1 MSAGPLPVSHDEF
14 FNVVQ
19 NHVDGLAGDDDVAM
33 LRDHKKAWA
42 AALLRMLDDA
52 DIAIERAGREL
63 KGHERALVV
72 ADFEAEWKRIDEV
85 LTELIGPAD
94 APTTAS
100 KKASKTI
107 EPLPIDAGR
116 TQLQLSWTPG
126 RVVAWASGFRAEAA
140 DEEQLRSML
149 AEAGADSITW
159 ESYNS
164 IRVPNQGRAPAVA
177 APIRACLGW
186 LVALGSAGDEDAT
199 GPSMAWMGHATATAV
214 RLVAQGRVVPQ
225 IKKARRTPDT
235 PSGGNGT
242 SPFEVRWAPALVD
255 EAEHRALS
263 TALPGSVCVI
273 ESRPDTSSMT
283 DAIVSDV
290 VTTICHEAAA
300 RLDVPAPPP
309 DPTTKADVAESF
321 LALLDGTPFLA
332 PSRMGSELA
341 RRIDQWIKPVTGT
354 KRFSLI
360 LKLDPPDESNA
371 WYLSVQ
377 APNSDDRLLP
387 VEQAMV
393 NSANTRRRE
402 VEQELVRLERL
413 YPELL
418 RPGARRRGEVVL
430 SQEEAWQ
437 LMTKEGPVLRAAGY
451 EVHAPVLS
459 RKRPTP
465 ALRLTSEEAQDS
477 VVGARQLA
485 NVRWSVV
492 FGDVELTA
500 EEINRLAAEARPL
513 VKSGGHWV
521 ELDKADLAEAAAA
534 LAERAD
540 KTRLSGADM
549 LRHALGLDG
558 SPFPGGITLAGD
570 GWAADLLQSAANL
583 PKDPPL
589 TFDGFEGELR
599 SYQAE
604 ARTWLEFLDR
614 AGLGGCLA
622 LDMGLGKTPTML
634 AHVEASKGDGPT
646 LVIAPPAVVG
656 NWSTEAR
663 KFVPNVKV
671 RVHHGPNRA
680 EGDDIARMVERAD
693 LIITTYGTAVRDMD
707 QLDQINWDK
716 VVLDEAQAIKN
727 PASETAQQLRRL
739 EARSRVALT
748 GTPIENGLGD
758 LWAIID
764 FTNPGLVG
772 SRASFISQ
780 LSRTSSGSSDTA
792 ERALRAL
799 NGILVFRRTKAE
811 PSIAA
816 ELPDRID
823 ELDHCAMTPEQIGLY
838 QAVLDSLVVEATESD
853 DGNQRK
859 GAVLAAI
866 TALKQICNHPVAYQ
880 DDEEP
885 LDGRSGKLAR
895 LNEIIDNV
903 FASNERV
910 LIFTHFASWGEKLA
924 RYLTDRTGRKIH
936 CYHGGLSRGARD
948 KLVSEFQQLDT
959 AGAMV
964 LSLKAG
970 GTGLNLT
977 AASHVVLYDR
987 WWNPAVEDQAR
998 DRVWRIGQKNTVIC
1012 HRLVCPGTVDE
1023 RVEEVVA
1030 GKRRIADM
1038 VLPKSSSVGD
1048 LDAQQLQAA
1057 LGLDPD
1063 LLISDLDEETYDS
1076 SAASSDEAENADPAD
1091 DDNTNASDHDAELG
1105 QGPGENGDRNAG
1117 GPGGSE
1123 PVTDRRGTDPG
1134 KFDHNETDSNESEA
1148 LVR

>member
-1 MSAGPLPVSHDEF
+1 MSAGPLPVSYDEF
-14 FNVVQ
+14 FGAVQ
-19 NHVDGLAGDDDVAM
+19 AHLDGLAGDGDIAM
-33 LRDHKKAWA
+33 LKDHKKAWA
-42 AALLRMLDDA
+42 AALLRMLDDLDA
-52 DIAIERAGREL
+52 AIERVGREL
-63 KGHERALVV
+63 KGHERNMVV
-72 ADFEAEWKRIDEV
+72 ADFEGERQRIDEV
-85 LTELIGPAD
+85 LTELIGPTGGP
-94 APTTAS
+94 APTPTTTS
-100 KKASKTI
+100 KSI
-107 EPLPIDAGR
+107 EPLPIEAGE

-126 RVVAWASGFRAEAA
+126 RVVAWASGFRADAA
-140 DEEQLRSML
+140 DEEQLRAKL
-149 AEAGADSITW
+149 TDAGADSIDWHT
-159 ESYNS
+159 YNS
-164 IRVPNQGRAPAVA
+164 IKVPNQGRAPAVS

-186 LVALGSAGDEDAT
+186 LVALGTTADEDTT
-199 GPSMAWMGHATATAV
+199 GPSVAWMGHVTAMAV
-214 RLVAQGRVVPQ
+214 RLVAQGRVVPH

-235 PSGGNGT
+235 PQGAEGMSA
-242 SPFEVRWAPALVD
+242 FEVRWVPALVD
-255 EAEHRALS
+255 DAEREALS
-263 TALPGSVCVI
+263 SALPGSVGVI
-273 ESRPDTSSMT
+273 ESRPDAGSMT
-283 DAIVSDV
+283 DAIAGDI
-290 VTTICHEAAA
+290 VTAICHEAAA

-309 DPTTKADVAESF
+309 DPSTKADVAEAF
-321 LALLDGTPFLA
+321 LSLLDGKPFLA
-332 PSRMGSELA
+332 PSRMGSELS
-341 RRIDQWIKPVTGT
+341 RRIDQWTKPVTGT
-354 KRFSLI
+354 KKFSLI
-360 LKLDPPDESNA
+360 IQLDPPDESNA
-371 WYLSVQ
+371 WYLSVL
-377 APNSDDRLLP
+377 APNSEDRLLP

-393 NSANTRRRE
+393 NSSNTRRKE
-402 VEQELVRLERL
+402 VEQELIRLERL

-437 LMTKEGPVLRAAGY
+437 LMTKEGPVLKAAGY
-451 EVHAPVLS
+451 EVRAPVLS
-459 RKRPTP
+459 RKRTAP
-465 ALRLTSEEAQDS
+465 ALRLTSEEAQES
-477 VVGARQLA
+477 VVGAQQLA

-492 FGDVELTA
+492 FGDVELSA
-500 EEINRLAAEARPL
+500 EEINALASEARPL
-513 VKSGGHWV
+513 VKSGGQWV
-521 ELDKADLAEAAAA
+521 ELDKADLAQAAAA

-549 LRHALGLDG
+549 LRHALGLEG

-570 GWAADLLQSAANL
+570 GWAADLLESAASL
-583 PKDPPL
+583 PKNPPATL
-589 TFDGFEGELR
+589 DGFKGELR

-604 ARTWLEFLDR
+604 ARTWLDFLDQ

-634 AHVEASKGDGPT
+634 AHIMVSSSEGPA

-656 NWSTEAR
+656 NWASEAR
-663 KFVPNVKV
+663 KFVPGLKV

-680 EGDDIARMVERAD
+680 EGAEIRRVVEKAD
-693 LIITTYGTAVRDMD
+693 LVITTYGTAVRDIGE
-707 QLDQINWDK
+707 LEKISWDK

-727 PASETAQQLRRL
+727 PVSDTAQQLRRL
-739 EARSRVALT
+739 DARTRVALT

-758 LWAIID
+758 LWAIMD

-772 SRASFISQ
+772 GRPAFISQ
-780 LSRTSSGSSDTA
+780 LSRSSGSGESA

-811 PSIAA
+811 PAIAA

-838 QAVLDSLVVEATESD
+838 QAVLDTLVAETADSE

-866 TALKQICNHPVAYQ
+866 TALKQICNHPAAYQ
-880 DDEEP
+880 HDDES

-903 FASNERV
+903 FAANERV
-910 LIFTHFASWGEKLA
+910 LIFTHFATWGERLA
-924 RYLTDRTGRKIH
+924 GYLTKRTGKQVN

-948 KLVSEFQQLDT
+948 KMVSDFQALKG

-1030 GKRRIADM
+1030 GKRRIAEM

-1048 LDAQQLQAA
+1048 LDAEQLQVA
-1057 LGLDPD
+1057 LGLDPE
-1063 LLISDLDEETYDS
+1063 LLISDLDEGESYGSD
-1076 SAASSDEAENADPAD
+1076 ASRSDEAEGDV
-1091 DDNTNASDHDAELG
+1091 NASMSPNGQDEIGDASHG
-1105 QGPGENGDRNAG
+1105 R
-1117 GPGGSE
+1117 
-1123 PVTDRRGTDPG
+1123 TDSPETD
-1134 KFDHNETDSNESEA
+1134 DSTNETEA